1 MKLLT
6 KTYGVNYFHN
16 PCVHAILQD
25 EYGFYYVETLS
36 IYNNIY
42 TVSKHYDYNSALLQF
57 QRLNSSNISDEHLE
71 KLEELMKS
79 RNWMG

>member
-42 TVSKHYDYNSALLQF
+42 TVSKHYDYNF
-57 QRLNSSNISDEHLE
+57 KD
-71 KLEELMKS
+71 
-79 RNWMG
+79 